1 VAAVTN
7 DVELTLLGVADPHS
21 QGGGAAISSTPAKL
35 KGDLLEATPPLG
47 FAGAAA
53 VDAQGRVVG
62 MVELKT
68 PVLASGGN
76 SAAQQAAF
84 IPAAAIRSFL
94 AARRI
99 PANPALPGT
108 SAQDSLVRVICVR
121 K

>member
-84 IPAAAIRSFL
+84 IPSAL